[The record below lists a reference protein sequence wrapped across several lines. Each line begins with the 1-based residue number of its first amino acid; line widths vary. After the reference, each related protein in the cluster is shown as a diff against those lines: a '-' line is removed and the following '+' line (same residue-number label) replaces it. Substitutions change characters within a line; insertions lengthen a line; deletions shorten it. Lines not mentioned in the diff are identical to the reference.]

1 MSFFERHL
9 FVCTNAR
16 KDPCKQ
22 SCNDYGE
29 AEAKQLDLIGAGK
42 LRISGSGCLGRCE
55 KGPAMVIYP
64 EGRWYTYV
72 DEQDLQDILQEDL
85 VNKRVVERLLID

>member
-29 AEAKQLDLIGAGK
+29 ADAALDFLRGQAKQLGLIGAGK
-42 LRISGSGCLGRCE
+42 LR
-55 KGPAMVIYP
+55 
-64 EGRWYTYV
+64 
-72 DEQDLQDILQEDL
+72 
-85 VNKRVVERLLID
+85 KRYAG